1 VGSTRVLGAA
11 LDPRTGPTGRHIGRS
26 ACGELALRG
35 VFLAFE
41 GGKRAAR
48 KVVWPSPDD
57 VDHLLKLTRCEFGRD
72 LVSRAVYGHQE

>member
-1 VGSTRVLGAA
+1 MRNRGRGAGAKAFEPAFVGSTRVLSAG

-26 ACGELALRG
+26 APGELALRG

-48 KVVWPSPDD
+48 KVVWSSPDH
-57 VDHLLKLTRCEFGRD
+57 VDRP
-72 LVSRAVYGHQE
+72 V